1 MRLSKSEVSR
11 RREVVLAFFQ
21 KNPTASVAKLN
32 AALKAGELTGK
43 PEKMLNIATGYKL
56 RKEAIAAPELP
67 YAGVDKTTAP
77 SPDLTA
83 APPVEEQLKA
93 LATALETAGPVPPGE
108 LKQGCGTVVKA
119 IPCGDGCPG
128 CNFCQ
133 SPTDAL
139 PETLSEHAAS
149 IEKV

>member
-1 MRLSKSEVSR
+1 MRLSKSEVER
-11 RREVVLAFFQ
+11 RREVALAFFR

-32 AALKAGELTGK
+32 AALKSGELTGK

-56 RKEAIAAPELP
+56 RKEAVAAPEVKKDEYLTGIL
-67 YAGVDKTTAP
+67 AGGQPVDIAASGPQSTEELVAAIRAP
-77 SPDLTA
+77 
-83 APPVEEQLKA
+83 
-93 LATALETAGPVPPGE
+93 
-108 LKQGCGTVVKA
+108 VKA

-133 SPTDAL
+133 APSDAL